1 MIPPVTNRHV
11 EQTNSESVGDRLC
24 LLYPDG
30 VEELQD
36 LRDGCVDSQGLNH

>member
-11 EQTNSESVGDRLC
+11 EQTNRLERTHVRLC

-30 VEELQD
+30 VEELQSGVKS
-36 LRDGCVDSQGLNH
+36 LTYC